1 MRVAIVDGDISF
13 PATSGKRLRTLN
25 LMLPLAKVHKLT
37 YIARNT
43 ALTDTREAS
52 AFFAD
57 YGIETVFVDDPLQI
71 KRGPAFYSK
80 LAGNVV
86 SPLPYS
92 VASHISADMR
102 RVVSAYAA
110 SRTIDLCQLEWS
122 GYSYCLSYQTAPVVL
137 QAHNVDA
144 VLWQRYEEA
153 EKNPLKRWYI
163 SQQCRKFR
171 TFENSAFHRASRVVA
186 VSAADA
192 AAARGLY
199 GDLPIDVIDNGV
211 DVAAYSRL
219 QANAA
224 AKTIL
229 FLGALDWRPNLDA
242 LEILLG
248 EIFPLVR
255 AVRPE
260 AKLLIVGRNPPRWL
274 RQRIENIENATLSA
288 DVADVRPYL
297 AQSSVMAVPLRI
309 GGGSRLKILEALAA
323 GLPVVST
330 SVGAEGL
337 ALTPG
342 SEITL
347 ADTPQAL
354 ADALLD
360 SFVNSV
366 AAQQQAERGRTLVSK
381 IYDWNTLADRLGSV
395 WEYTIE
401 NISRKPC
408 QQM

>member
-1 MRVAIVDGDISF
+1 MRVAIIDGDISF

-43 ALTDTREAS
+43 TLMDTKQAS

-57 YGIETVFVDDPLQI
+57 HGIETVFVDDPLQI
-71 KRGPAFYSK
+71 KHGPAFYRK
-80 LAGNVV
+80 LAGNLV
-86 SPLPYS
+86 STLPYS
-92 VASHISADMR
+92 VASHISAAMQHA
-102 RVVSAYAA
+102 VSAYAA
-110 SRTIDLCQLEWS
+110 SHAVDLWQLEWS
-122 GYSYCLSYQTAPVVL
+122 GYSYCLSGQTAPVVL

-144 VLWQRYEEA
+144 ILWQRYEEA
-153 EKNPLKRWYI
+153 EINPLKRWYI
-163 SQQCRKFR
+163 SQQRRKFR

-255 AVRPE
+255 ALRPD
-260 AKLLIVGRNPPRWL
+260 AKLSIVGRNPPVWL
-274 RQRIENIENATLSA
+274 RQRIENIENTSLSA
-288 DVADVRPYL
+288 NVADVRPYL

-337 ALTPG
+337 ALTAG
-342 SEITL
+342 TEITL

-354 ADALLD
+354 ADALVD
-360 SFVNSV
+360 SLVNSV
-366 AAQQQAERGRTLVSK
+366 AAQRQAERGRTAVSK
-381 IYDWNTLADRLGSV
+381 DYDWNMLADRLGSV
-395 WEYTIE
+395 WEYTVE
-401 NISRKPC
+401 NTIRRP
-408 QQM
+408 